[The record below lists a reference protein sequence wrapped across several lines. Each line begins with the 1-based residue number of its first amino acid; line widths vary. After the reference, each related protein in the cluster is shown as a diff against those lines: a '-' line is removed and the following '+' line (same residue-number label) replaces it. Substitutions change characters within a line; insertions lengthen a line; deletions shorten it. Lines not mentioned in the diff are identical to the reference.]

1 MIRALLKRT
10 RLGLALWGAFGALLL
25 MTAAQAALVASRVA
39 AVQRQGAD
47 ANQGIA
53 DLTSDL
59 AGVRA
64 DTTKASADV
73 RTLAN
78 NVEQELVKSMREGGA
93 DMQILQRNVVTTVEA
108 TAAIVKQLEG
118 LLDNADLDDDTAG
131 AIEEL
136 LFSAEDSAD
145 QIRKT
150 ALPLVRGSVERLSD
164 TADACGRVATQIG
177 EMTGV
182 MEQFASTSDAVSKK
196 AGGVAEQIEQGV
208 ALAAGARWLTL
219 GAASVTLLVG
229 LGVPLALVPGVNR
242 EVNRAVGAL
251 EKVAAGD
258 LAQRLEAAAFV
269 EFNRI
274 ATALNGAV
282 GAMQNA
288 VQTIHLGSQRLA
300 GSSNHLAST
309 SSSLTDS
316 ADRTKHL
323 TVSVAA
329 AAEEMSTSMTQI
341 AASMQQVNE
350 TNTQVSGAAEQML
363 ASISDVNGSV
373 DRAVSVSSEAA
384 ELVKS
389 GCSQIE
395 QLGAAANQIGQV
407 IQVIQDIAD
416 KTNLLALNAT
426 IESARAGEAG
436 KGFAVVAVEVKDL
449 SRQTSQATDEIR
461 GKIEA
466 IQAASEDAVAMI
478 TRIDE
483 VIRQVQSESGKIV
496 THVGDQGKTTRQIT
510 DLIQEAVFASTVVSE
525 SIQQSAVASK
535 EIARSIAEVNTAAEG
550 AASAASATRTLGSE
564 MTDLSGQLNTALRA
578 FQTPVAAS

>member
-10 RLGLALWGAFGALLL
+10 RLGLALWGAFGALLLL

-108 TAAIVKQLEG
+108 TAAIVEQLEG
-118 LLDNADLDDDTAG
+118 LLENNDLDDDTAG

-196 AGGVAEQIEQGV
+196 TGGVAEQIKQGV
-208 ALAAGARWLTL
+208 ALAAGARWLTP
-219 GAASVTLLVG
+219 GAAAVTLLVG

-274 ATALNGAV
+274 ATAHNGAV
-282 GAMQNA
+282 GAMQSA
-288 VQTIHLGSQRLA
+288 VQTIHQGSQRLA

-323 TVSVAA
+323 SVSVAA

-363 ASISDVNGSV
+363 ASINDVNGSV
-373 DRAVSVSSEAA
+373 DRAVSVSSEAP

-389 GCSQIE
+389 GCGQIE
-395 QLGAAANQIGQV
+395 QLGAAANQIG
-407 IQVIQDIAD
+407 QVIQDIAD